1 MRDPSLWVGRFSRP
15 AAPAAQPRR
24 WRSVEVAVDADPA
37 PPPRVRYQWD
47 PETEILTACIEDRR
61 EGGWAATAVTLSA
74 ASGAWVT
81 LELRGGRFCG
91 LEVAVWPP
99 VELRAVLVTPRGGTG
114 GHARCPAAAGGPPEI
129 EVDAEL
135 RAERDRGGRT
145 VRLGVGPPRP
155 ARPVRVARDIMLDV
169 DDAGALAGVWLLNV
183 PPLPL
188 TA

>member
-1 MRDPSLWVGRFSRP
+1 VTVALEAD
-15 AAPAAQPRR
+15 AAPL
-24 WRSVEVAVDADPA
+24 PA
-37 PPPRVRYQWD
+37 VRYQWD
-47 PETEILTACIEDRR
+47 AETEILTACIEDRR
-61 EGGWAATAVTLSA
+61 GGGWPVTAVTLAGPTGS
-74 ASGAWVT
+74 WVT
-81 LELRGGRFCG
+81 LDLRGGRFCG

-155 ARPVRVARDIMLDV
+155 GA
-169 DDAGALAGVWLLNV
+169 AGAGGA
-183 PPLPL
+183 
-188 TA
+188 